1 MHLFVFQVVKI
12 QKMKTFKFYFDFF
25 IKEHKMWRLWR
36 MFVSVDLYAVFG
48 DEDFLFFWAE
58 FQASLEL

>member
-1 MHLFVFQVVKI
+1 
-12 QKMKTFKFYFDFF
+12 MKTFKFYFDFF

-36 MFVSVDLYAVFG
+36 MFVSVDLYPVFG